1 MESIEHGKDIRRKM
15 RSQEREYLIVTEEQ
29 KFGVS
34 PSGGVGYD
42 FGRQLESERLGC
54 RQVHLLELL
63 LNVVLEVSENS
74 LGLFIVRIFHCQ
86 TEISVAAA
94 GRESPK
100 CPYANADGVE
110 TFKVLEPP
118 ADASVGDRVYLKGNT
133 PSASP
138 AKQLSSK
145 IWEKIVPL
153 LKVEGGAATY
163 DKIPLVTSSG
173 VVQVTSLPDG
183 AGIH

>member
-1 MESIEHGKDIRRKM
+1 MKACEW
-15 RSQEREYLIVTEEQ
+15 
-29 KFGVS
+29 
-34 PSGGVGYD
+34 P
-42 FGRQLESERLGC
+42 
-54 RQVHLLELL
+54 
-63 LNVVLEVSENS
+63 
-74 LGLFIVRIFHCQ
+74 RILRILDK
-86 TEISVAAA
+86 EISAAAA
-94 GRESPK
+94 GRESPE
-100 CPYANADGVE
+100 CPYANAYGVE

-118 ADASVGDRVYLKGNT
+118 ANSSVGDRIYLKGNT

-145 IWEKIVPL
+145 IWVKIVPL